1 MNKIIE
7 TYKNIKEKFKI
18 IWTVIRGKEC
28 SIFISLPAEDLAKLI
43 ERVNLK
49 TDIRIRTINMKE
61 YPFFFLLK
69 SIADI
74 IEFDEMVLMKA
85 EYQAKMDEQLN
96 GNKL

>member
-7 TYKNIKEKFKI
+7 TYKNIREKFKI
-18 IWTVIRGKEC
+18 IWTVIRGKES